1 RCAPRRGAG
10 ANQRIPR
17 EPEPRFAALLD
28 VRGLCARGYPGDEA
42 GNRDETMRKAW
53 IFESDNGERMSLL
66 ENEFDGLLQMW
77 GITLAEHKEG
87 NDIPLKEC
95 TVLANKV
102 EEMNGF
108 TTYKRDGAKWSYHVD
123 KHPMARLGV

>member
-1 RCAPRRGAG
+1 
-10 ANQRIPR
+10 
-17 EPEPRFAALLD
+17 
-28 VRGLCARGYPGDEA
+28 
-42 GNRDETMRKAW
+42 MRKAW

-123 KHPMARLGV
+123 KDPTARLGAHEAGPIDFETFVRFLRSARCCIRVGKGVA